1 LTFHLFLQ
9 GFDVRNCLIFTGKT
23 IKRKANNPACLAKNS
38 FWGIFGLGCDKRCRA
53 WPFGICTAVSERQ
66 HPRKTND
73 CQVFAGWGLM
83 KARDPVNKTPM
94 LKTLPATVVSRLPL
108 AELEPLQSAPR
119 AYACA
124 LLGRPEWVEDIVQN
138 AKLYKLSQRL
148 NQALDAMMQGA
159 LDALQ
164 ERASEFISRR
174 IPEIHTSH
182 FLLDTCGL

>member
-1 LTFHLFLQ
+1 
-9 GFDVRNCLIFTGKT
+9 
-23 IKRKANNPACLAKNS
+23 
-38 FWGIFGLGCDKRCRA
+38 
-53 WPFGICTAVSERQ
+53 
-66 HPRKTND
+66 
-73 CQVFAGWGLM
+73 M

-182 FLLDTCGL
+182 FLLNICGL